1 MLGIV
6 VGWFFSVNIQYVLA
20 LSAVALVAT
29 LAGLHPK
36 ASRSLF
42 GVSAMAVMF
51 LLGVFVE
58 HCQSEKM
65 RPQWSGEKQNYLA
78 TLLEVPA
85 LRGTNAKVLAHV
97 TLCDTAV
104 LCNVRHSGDVYLYFQ
119 RTVDTDL
126 LQVGDNITFETV
138 INPPANAGN
147 PAEFDVENFYYIKG
161 ITGTAY
167 LWDGTWA
174 CLSRSQPGIVASALH
189 KRGEL
194 ISQYQSSGFENEGL
208 ALLSALTLGEK
219 RDLPQELK
227 ENYSAAGV
235 GHLLALSGLHLGVLY
250 VLIVFI
256 IPLRGGNRWWWF
268 ARELVVVSLL
278 WAFAF
283 VAGLSPSVV
292 RAAILFT
299 LISLGNSLGQSSSSL
314 NSLSF
319 AAVVMLLFSPHLL
332 FDVGFQLSFAAVL
345 SILLLAPPMQ
355 RLMKLDERGTLYKYI
370 ANLFILSIAAQV
382 GTFPLVWYYFGAFPL
397 YFLLTNIFVV
407 PLAFLVILLALLFW
421 LLFLPILREPV
432 AWLLEKLLEFMN
444 FVVNS
449 IAGLPGASCQLPALE
464 LSGAVCLAAFMLF
477 ALWALLQKR
486 WRALALVSACGLLF
500 ALFFVPVT
508 EKNDDTDYL
517 LVYNNNKNPLLHA
530 VSGCGVNYLLSTVPQ
545 LDAEFENVS
554 TPYVNR
560 ERLQQPLWADVGY
573 CDSLLVRSWDKV
585 SFSGFVLGVVDND
598 IWQESLYS
606 QPVDALLLCRGF
618 KGGVAE
624 LLDVYPTECLLLD
637 GSLYKH
643 SRKRILRECAQLGV
657 GVVDISQSG
666 AVKIIPGTDSFEL
679 EFVRGK

>member
-1 MLGIV
+1 M
-6 VGWFFSVNIQYVLA
+6 
-20 LSAVALVAT
+20 
-29 LAGLHPK
+29 
-36 ASRSLF
+36 
-42 GVSAMAVMF
+42 
-51 LLGVFVE
+51 
-58 HCQSEKM
+58 
-65 RPQWSGEKQNYLA
+65 
-78 TLLEVPA
+78 
-85 LRGTNAKVLAHV
+85 
-97 TLCDTAV
+97 
-104 LCNVRHSGDVYLYFQ
+104 
-119 RTVDTDL
+119 
-126 LQVGDNITFETV
+126 
-138 INPPANAGN
+138 
-147 PAEFDVENFYYIKG
+147 
-161 ITGTAY
+161 
-167 LWDGTWA
+167 
-174 CLSRSQPGIVASALH
+174 
-189 KRGEL
+189 
-194 ISQYQSSGFENEGL
+194 
-208 ALLSALTLGEK
+208 
-219 RDLPQELK
+219 
-227 ENYSAAGV
+227 
-235 GHLLALSGLHLGVLY
+235 
-250 VLIVFI
+250 
-256 IPLRGGNRWWWF
+256 
-268 ARELVVVSLL
+268 
-278 WAFAF
+278 
-283 VAGLSPSVV
+283 
-292 RAAILFT
+292 
-299 LISLGNSLGQSSSSL
+299 
-314 NSLSF
+314 
-319 AAVVMLLFSPHLL
+319 
-332 FDVGFQLSFAAVL
+332 
-345 SILLLAPPMQ
+345 
-355 RLMKLDERGTLYKYI
+355 
-370 ANLFILSIAAQV
+370 
-382 GTFPLVWYYFGAFPL
+382 
-397 YFLLTNIFVV
+397 
-407 PLAFLVILLALLFW
+407 
-421 LLFLPILREPV
+421 

-444 FVVNS
+444 FLVNS

-508 EKNDDTDYL
+508 EKNDGADYL

-573 CDSLLVRSWDKV
+573 CDSLLVRSGDKV